1 MSKDLWV
8 FVETD
13 ADGNAKRAGLELL
26 NPGKGLAEKQGGE
39 LVAVMIGQG
48 LEAAVKE
55 AAAYGADKAITVEG
69 DEYKQYSTD
78 AYAYALCEL
87 IKKYDPQTV
96 MIGATNTGR
105 DLAPRCS
112 SRLKTGLTAD
122 CTAVSIDE
130 ESGNVVWTRPTFGGN
145 LMACIMCPD
154 TRPQMGTV
162 RPGVFKKA
170 EPVKDREI
178 ETVKEEIHISS
189 EKIRTKLLEVIK
201 ETAGELV
208 NLEEAEVIVSG
219 GRGLGGPEKFAMLQE
234 LADALGGVVGA
245 SRAAVDSDWIPH
257 AHQVGQTGKTVAPKL
272 YIACGI
278 SGAIQHIAGMSGS
291 KTIVAI
297 NKDPEA
303 PIFGIADYSIVGDL
317 NEIVPVLTEEVKKLK
332 GI

>member
-1 MSKDLWV
+1 MSKDVWV

-145 LMACIMCPD
+145 LMA
-154 TRPQMGTV
+154 
-162 RPGVFKKA
+162 
-170 EPVKDREI
+170 
-178 ETVKEEIHISS
+178 
-189 EKIRTKLLEVIK
+189 
-201 ETAGELV
+201 
-208 NLEEAEVIVSG
+208 
-219 GRGLGGPEKFAMLQE
+219 
-234 LADALGGVVGA
+234 
-245 SRAAVDSDWIPH
+245 
-257 AHQVGQTGKTVAPKL
+257 
-272 YIACGI
+272 
-278 SGAIQHIAGMSGS
+278 
-291 KTIVAI
+291 
-297 NKDPEA
+297 
-303 PIFGIADYSIVGDL
+303 
-317 NEIVPVLTEEVKKLK
+317 
-332 GI
+332 